1 MTTVEKLFHIFV
13 NHADEWVSGETIARE
28 LHISRAA
35 VWKAI
40 NKLTEAGFM
49 IESQRGLGYRYI
61 PNEKMTSTE
70 IQHLLGVPMAIRVFD
85 SLDSTNRYAKLALID
100 ETLNAPLVV
109 ISNIQT
115 HGVGH
120 LGRSFFSPSQTGLY
134 LSIALPL
141 TFQDTVKPHLLTI
154 STAVAVAKSIRT
166 LFGVDLQYQWL
177 NNLYFNQQKVG
188 GILTEGIMT
197 LESQTFSGLVV
208 GIGLNLTPPHTT
220 QPQPMGAITPE
231 LTLSRNA
238 VAAQIIQ
245 DFFQMYE
252 QYQSGTYLPA
262 YRRHLIGLGETVT
275 ITQSNQ
281 SLTGQLLQVTDDGHL
296 QLQTPT
302 GITTITS
309 GDQL

>member
-1 MTTVEKLFHIFV
+1 MTTVEKLLYIFV
-13 NHADEWVSGETIARE
+13 NHADEWVSGETIATD
-28 LHISRAA
+28 LQISRAA

-100 ETLNAPLVV
+100 ETLN
-109 ISNIQT
+109 
-115 HGVGH
+115 
-120 LGRSFFSPSQTGLY
+120 LGRSFFSPNQSGLY

-154 STAVAVAKSIRT
+154 STAVAVAKSMRT

-177 NNLYFNQQKVG
+177 NNLYLNQQKVG

-231 LTLSRNA
+231 LTLSRNV

-252 QYQSGTYLPA
+252 QYQSGMYLPA
-262 YRRHLIGLGETVT
+262 YRRHLIGLGETIT
-275 ITQSNQ
+275 ITQPDQ
-281 SLTGQLLQVTDDGHL
+281 TITGQLLQVTDDGYL

-302 GITTITS
+302 GITTLTS

>member
-1 MTTVEKLFHIFV
+1 MTTVEKLLHIFV
-13 NHADEWVSGETIARE
+13 NHAETWVSGETIASN

-40 NKLTEAGFM
+40 NKLTEAGFT

-61 PNEKMTSTE
+61 PSEKMTSTE
-70 IQHLLGVPMAIRVFD
+70 IQHLLKSPMAIRVFD
-85 SLDSTNRYAKLALID
+85 SLDSTNRYAKLALVD
-100 ETLNAPLVV
+100 ETLNGPLVV

-141 TFQDTVKPHLLTI
+141 TFQDTVKPQLLTI
-154 STAVAVAKSIRT
+154 STAVAVAKSMRT

-177 NNLYFNQQKVG
+177 NNLYYNQQKVG

-208 GIGLNLTPPHTT
+208 GIGLNLTPPHVD
-220 QPQPMGAITPE
+220 QPQKMGAITPE

-238 VAAQIIQ
+238 IAAQVIQ
-245 DFFQMYE
+245 DFFQMYQ
-252 QYQSGTYLPA
+252 QYQSGIYLPD
-262 YRRHLIGLGETVT
+262 YRRQLMGLGETVT
-275 ITQSNQ
+275 ITQHDQ
-281 SLTGQLLQVTDDGHL
+281 TITGQILQITDDGYL

-302 GITTITS
+302 GITTLTS
-309 GDQL
+309 GDRL

>member
-13 NHADEWVSGETIARE
+13 NHADEWVSGETIASE

-220 QPQPMGAITPE
+220 QPMGAITPE
-231 LTLSRNA
+231 LTLSRNV

-252 QYQSGTYLPA
+252 QYQSGMFLPA

-275 ITQSNQ
+275 ITQSDQ
-281 SLTGQLLQVTDDGHL
+281 SLTGQLLQVTDDGYL